1 MKVVYGTCSFY
12 YMDEIFEHF
21 SINFFYWKKLSN
33 WQKSSFHVCWLL
45 LVSKKQVNKLLKN
58 VRRLYSSF
66 SGEVVDVLLELLL
79 KAMDLSNMVELCE
92 NQETSHRSETT
103 PTVFNAWKPV
113 VIKLFKKEPELLWSL
128 LKAVLIKIETKG
140 GNNNEIGR

>member
-1 MKVVYGTCSFY
+1 
-12 YMDEIFEHF
+12 
-21 SINFFYWKKLSN
+21 
-33 WQKSSFHVCWLL
+33 
-45 LVSKKQVNKLLKN
+45 
-58 VRRLYSSF
+58 
-66 SGEVVDVLLELLL
+66 
-79 KAMDLSNMVELCE
+79 MVELCE